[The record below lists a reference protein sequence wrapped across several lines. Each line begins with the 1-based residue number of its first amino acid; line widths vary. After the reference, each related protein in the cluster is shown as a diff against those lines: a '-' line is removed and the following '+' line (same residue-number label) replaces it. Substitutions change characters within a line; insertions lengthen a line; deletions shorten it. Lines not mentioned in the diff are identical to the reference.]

1 MATFPK
7 KQPRLNDVFTDSFT
21 NGIFKYI
28 HTISPTVPWGDEIDA
43 TTLDVEYFGNI
54 SGQKNVSPLVK
65 MLLKKSETDTL
76 TNEDIS
82 RLANIIYKMNI
93 TNWTKL
99 HDTLEFEYNPI
110 SNYDMSETE
119 TSSGTEGY
127 IKNNTGTQN
136 ITHTGTQADA
146 NTGTV
151 TTTHTG
157 TQADANTGTI
167 STTHTGTQETENTG
181 TITTDHTGTQRTV
194 DEASATGTG
203 SGTVERS
210 IYGFN
215 SSTAVGDSGDST
227 ANSTST
233 SSEGDST
240 RTDNLTDE
248 QTNDTVET
256 RTDNL
261 SDLQT
266 NNTTSTRTD
275 NLTDLQTNN
284 TTSTRTDNLTDGRT
298 DNLSEANSGT
308 HSDTRTL
315 TRSGN
320 IGVTTSQ
327 QMIESEREL
336 WQWNFIYN
344 VVFPSVDKILTIC
357 TY

>member
-7 KQPRLNDVFTDSFT
+7 KKPRLNDVFADSFT

-28 HTISPTVPWGDEIDA
+28 HTISPIVPWGDEIDA
-43 TTLDVEYFGNI
+43 TTLDIEYFGNI

-65 MLLKKSETDTL
+65 MLLKKSDTDTL

-82 RLANIIYKMNI
+82 RLANVIYKMNI

-110 SNYDMSETE
+110 SNYDMTENE
-119 TSSGTEGY
+119 TSSGSEGY
-127 IKNNTGTQN
+127 TKANTGTQ
-136 ITHTGTQADA
+136 
-146 NTGTV
+146 

-203 SGTVERS
+203 SGSTERG

-215 SSTAVGDSGDST
+215 SSTAVGDSEDST

-275 NLTDLQTNN
+275 NLTD
-284 TTSTRTDNLTDGRT
+284 GRT
-298 DNLSEANSGT
+298 DNLSETNSGT

-336 WQWNFIYN
+336 WKWNFIYN
-344 VVFPSVDKILTIC
+344 VVFPSIDKILTIC